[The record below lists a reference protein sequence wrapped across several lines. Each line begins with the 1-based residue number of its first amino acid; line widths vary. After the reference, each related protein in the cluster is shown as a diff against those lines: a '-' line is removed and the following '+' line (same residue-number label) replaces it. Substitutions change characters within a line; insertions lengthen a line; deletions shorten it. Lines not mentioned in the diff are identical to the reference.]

1 MAEIRS
7 YFIVRH
13 LRAEPTNWVAFF
25 KNGRARKSDR
35 ALAFWFA
42 PLGASIVEVPLDD
55 RELPFLLAG
64 RSADFQD
71 VHVNGVVTFRVADP
85 ALLASRVD
93 FSINTRTG
101 RWCNEP
107 LDKLAVVVK
116 ELAQEL
122 AGSFVARLTLRA
134 LLDQR
139 IDVIRDEIQRGL
151 VAAASLS
158 SLGLE
163 IVATRVTSLKPT
175 SEMEKALQMPTR
187 ERIQQE
193 ADEATFARRALAVE
207 KERAIAENELANQI
221 ELARREEQLIAQRG
235 QNEKKRMTD
244 ESEAKRIEAEAAA
257 GNVKVNAGAQADS
270 IRMLEEARVHAERE
284 RMEIYTALPPAALMG
299 LAARELAGKLH
310 SIEHLNLSPD
320 LLGSLLERVLGAQA
334 RKLELEAE

>member
-7 YFIVRH
+7 YLLWRH
-13 LRAEPTNWVAFF
+13 LRAEPTNWVAYF
-25 KNGRARKSDR
+25 KNGRVRRSGR
-35 ALAFWFA
+35 GLAFWFA
-42 PLGASIVEVPLDD
+42 PLGASIVEAPLDD

-71 VHVNGVVTFRVADP
+71 VHVNGVVTFRVGDP

-101 RWCNEP
+101 RYCNEP

-134 LLDQR
+134 LLDQG

-151 VAAASLS
+151 TAAPGLS

-163 IVATRVTSLKPT
+163 IVATRVASVKPT
-175 SEMEKALQMPTR
+175 AEMEKALQMPTR

-193 ADEATFARRALAVE
+193 ADEATFARRALAVD

-244 ESEAKRIEAEAAA
+244 ESESKRIEAEASA
-257 GNVKVNAGAQADS
+257 GNVKVSAEAQADS
-270 IRMLEEARVHAERE
+270 IRMLEEARVRAERE
-284 RMEIYTALPPAALMG
+284 RMEIYKALPPAALMG

-334 RKLELEAE
+334 RKLELEGE

>member
-7 YFIVRH
+7 YWLLRH
-13 LRAEPTNWVAFF
+13 LRAEPTSWIGYF
-25 KNGRARKSDR
+25 KNGRRRKGER

-55 RELPFLLAG
+55 RELPFLVAG

-71 VHVNGVVTFRVADP
+71 VHVNGVVTFRVKEP
-85 ALLASRVD
+85 ELLASRVD
-93 FSINTRTG
+93 FAINTRTG
-101 RWCNEP
+101 RYNSEP
-107 LDKLAVVVK
+107 LDKLAIVVK

-122 AGSFVARLTLRA
+122 AGSFVARAPLRA
-134 LLDQR
+134 LLDQG

-151 VAAASLS
+151 VAAPSLT

-163 IVATRVTSLKPT
+163 IVATRVASVKPT
-175 SEMEKALQMPTR
+175 AEMEKALQMPTR

-193 ADEATFARRALAVE
+193 ADEATFGRRALAVE

-235 QNEKKRMTD
+235 QNEKKRVTD
-244 ESEAKRIEAEAAA
+244 EAANKHIEAEAGARTVRLNAA
-257 GNVKVNAGAQADS
+257 AQAES
-270 IRMLEEARVHAERE
+270 IRVLEESRVRAERE
-284 RMEIYTALPPAALMG
+284 RMEIYRSLPPATLLG
-299 LAARELAGKLH
+299 LAARELAGKLQK
-310 SIEHLNLSPD
+310 IEHLNLSPD

-334 RKLELEAE
+334 KKLEAEH